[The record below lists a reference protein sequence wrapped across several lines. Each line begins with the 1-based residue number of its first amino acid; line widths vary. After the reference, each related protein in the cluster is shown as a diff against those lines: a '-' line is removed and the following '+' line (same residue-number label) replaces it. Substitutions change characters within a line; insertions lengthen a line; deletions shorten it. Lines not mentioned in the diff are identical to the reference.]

1 MNKAKAHGGSRLG
14 TAIVETLWR
23 IVHIFS
29 MLVFHNSSTA
39 MQVLAE
45 STGVTHES

>member
-1 MNKAKAHGGSRLG
+1 MNKAKAHGGGRLG
-14 TAIVETLWR
+14 TAIVEALWR

-39 MQVLAE
+39 MHVLAA
-45 STGVTHES
+45 SKGVSS